1 MPKSPNSPEPEKSA
15 IPEKASPIPPEDAA
29 KAHIRDMRE
38 IREEIVA
45 ERKEKEL
52 SVASPR
58 TQAFRSQAFLQ
69 RLAAAFQLPK
79 LDAVTTRATEV
90 IGDQEKVLRWL
101 GTPISALGYATPIS
115 KLKDEAGVEEVM
127 SVLDALEQ
135 GVW

>member
-1 MPKSPNSPEPEKSA
+1 MPENHRDPKSSNLPEPEKSA
-15 IPEKASPIPPEDAA
+15 
-29 KAHIRDMRE
+29 
-38 IREEIVA
+38 
-45 ERKEKEL
+45 
-52 SVASPR
+52 VASPR
-58 TQAFRSQAFLQ
+58 IQAFRSQTFLQ

-79 LDAVTTRATEV
+79 LDAVITRATEV
-90 IGDQEKVLRWL
+90 IPDQEKALRWL